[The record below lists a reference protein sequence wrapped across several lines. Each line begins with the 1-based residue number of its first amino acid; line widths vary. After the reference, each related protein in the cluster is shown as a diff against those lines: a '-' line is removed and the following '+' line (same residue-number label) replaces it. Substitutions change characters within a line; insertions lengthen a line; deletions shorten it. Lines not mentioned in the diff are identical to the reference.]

1 MKSFALGLIV
11 GLLLAA
17 PLVSILFLLHATM
30 GTPFIPFDLF
40 DGLVRILPGT
50 VITFGID
57 TMVRLLMFLRLNLS
71 DSSKIAEQI
80 QATAIFLSISALGA
94 GIFFAVLKSRD
105 SRSIVPLGVV
115 LGISIAIPMTIGAG
129 SPVWTMAALTAWG
142 VAVSAVRYR
151 VAGLGPDL
159 TASAAPELAAP
170 ASSLEPVD
178 RRRFL
183 INLGGTTASITV
195 VGAVVAAALRTS
207 SEPVVHA
214 TSEVPLPDRSGDVE
228 PAPGTRPEYTP
239 VADHYRI
246 DIDLWPMKIEEDTWR
261 LPITGMVEHPLNL
274 TLGDFRNFDEQQHL
288 FVTLACISNPLGGD
302 LIGTTRWSGVS
313 VRRVLRDAGVHD
325 RAQFL
330 KLTAADG
337 FYETVPLD
345 LIHSD
350 ERVMFT
356 YLWDGRPIT
365 VEHGFPLRIY
375 IPDRYGMKQPKWIV
389 KAEFIEKDE
398 PGYWVARGW
407 DKTARMKATSVIDT
421 VAVKSMT
428 QKDSR
433 ILIPV
438 GGIAHAGARAISRVE
453 VQVDG
458 NAWGPATL
466 RTPLSGLTWVLW
478 RYDWPFQ
485 PGRHVFRVRCYD
497 GAGVAQIEAPQGP
510 HSSGASGIFSVRRSL

>member
-330 KLTAADG
+330 KLTWLSQSSIDFWFFRGLTRCKSSHCNTRLAVKLAVKTYPLSHHDG
-337 FYETVPLD
+337 FLALCHRNVSARHKAQERRESSPL
-345 LIHSD
+345 LQRCGEPAASNGWHGTTNGGVS
-350 ERVMFT
+350 
-356 YLWDGRPIT
+356 GR
-365 VEHGFPLRIY
+365 
-375 IPDRYGMKQPKWIV
+375 DQ
-389 KAEFIEKDE
+389 
-398 PGYWVARGW
+398 
-407 DKTARMKATSVIDT
+407 
-421 VAVKSMT
+421 
-428 QKDSR
+428 
-433 ILIPV
+433 
-438 GGIAHAGARAISRVE
+438 
-453 VQVDG
+453 
-458 NAWGPATL
+458 
-466 RTPLSGLTWVLW
+466 
-478 RYDWPFQ
+478 
-485 PGRHVFRVRCYD
+485 
-497 GAGVAQIEAPQGP
+497 
-510 HSSGASGIFSVRRSL
+510 